1 MMSLKPPSILHS
13 LDSIAV
19 LVGRLVTSTALY
31 ITIVKVS
38 AIREVSLDDHC
49 QFFSKLYNRA
59 AVSRSCSTAII
70 GTKHGTHVINALS

>member
-1 MMSLKPPSILHS
+1 MLTLKLPSILHS

-31 ITIVKVS
+31 ITIVEVP

-49 QFFSKLYNRA
+49 RFFSKLYNRA
-59 AVSRSCSTAII
+59 AVSQSCFTAII
-70 GTKHGTHVINALS
+70 GTKHGTHVINALP